1 MAEVELKFVYVYLYP
16 FLGGLLESS
25 YSAQGLTFHSRQIY
39 PPFKLFGELVD
50 SSPYELAEMSLST
63 YTLLRQQGWTNY
75 IALPIFTSRCFRHAS
90 LWVRADSDIVN
101 GGQLKGRKVGIPEYH
116 MTAAVWVRGF
126 LKDDFGIEP
135 RDVTWFTGGVDEP
148 GRRERLELP
157 ARLGIKVTP
166 IGEGETLFG
175 LLTQGRV
182 DAALAPNLPA
192 LLKQKS
198 AQIRRLF
205 PNCPE
210 VEKAY
215 YRKHG
220 IFPIMHTI
228 VLRKDV
234 YEKDPEIAARIY
246 QVFKKVKEDFYGNAD
261 SVDRTYVFPWLYDYL
276 GDLREVLG
284 DDPFPYG
291 LERNRKNVEKYFDH
305 ALEQSL
311 IASRPKLEDLFLDLN
326 D

>member
-1 MAEVELKFVYVYLYP
+1 MAGVDIKFAYVYLYP
-16 FLGGLLESS
+16 FLSGLLQSG
-25 YSAQGLTFHSRQIY
+25 YTARGLTFHSRQIY
-39 PPFKLFGELVD
+39 PPFKLFGELVE

-63 YTLLRQQGWTNY
+63 YTLLRQQGWDHY
-75 IALPIFTSRCFRHAS
+75 VALPIFTSRCFRHAS

-116 MTAAVWVRGF
+116 MTAAVWARGF
-126 LKDDFGIEP
+126 LKDDFGVEP
-135 RDVTWFTGGVDEP
+135 RDITWFTGGVDEP

-157 ARLGIKVTP
+157 EGLGVKVTP
-166 IGEGETLFG
+166 IGEAETLFG
-175 LLTQGRV
+175 LLVEGRL
-182 DAALAPNLPA
+182 DAALAPNLPV
-192 LLKQKS
+192 LIKQKP
-198 AQIRRLF
+198 APVRRLF

-234 YEKDPEIAARIY
+234 YQSDPEIAARIY
-246 QVFKKVKEDFYGNAD
+246 QVFKEAKEDFYRKVS

-276 GDLREVLG
+276 SDLREMLG
-284 DDPFPYG
+284 EDPFPYG

-305 ALEQSL
+305 AVEQGL
-311 IASRPKLEDLFLDLN
+311 IPTSPKLKELFLNLN

>member
-1 MAEVELKFVYVYLYP
+1 MNIKFVYVYLYP
-16 FLGGLLESS
+16 FLGPLLNPE
-25 YSAQGLTFHSRQIY
+25 YTAQGITFHSRQIY

-63 YTLLRQQGWTNY
+63 YTLLRQQGWDNY

-90 LWVRADSDIVN
+90 LWVRAASDIVD
-101 GGQLKGRKVGIPEYH
+101 GAQLKGRKVGIPEYH

-126 LKDDFGIEP
+126 LKDDFEVEP
-135 RDVTWFTGGVDEP
+135 SDVAWFTGGVDEP

-157 ARLGIKVTP
+157 ESLGVKVSP

-175 LLTQGRV
+175 LLADGRL
-182 DAALAPNLPA
+182 DAALAPNLPVM
-192 LLKQKS
+192 LKQKP
-198 AQIRRLF
+198 APIRRLF
-205 PNCPE
+205 PNCAE
-210 VEKAY
+210 VEKQY
-215 YRKHG
+215 FRKHG
-220 IFPIMHTI
+220 AFPIMHTI

-234 YEKDPEIAARIY
+234 YQNDPAIAARIFAIFKSAKEEFY
-246 QVFKKVKEDFYGNAD
+246 QKVA
-261 SVDRTYVFPWLYDYL
+261 SVDRTYVFPWLYDYWQGL
-276 GDLREVLG
+276 TDVLG
-284 DDPFPYG
+284 EDPFPYG

-311 IASRPKLEDLFLDLN
+311 ISSRPKLKELFLDLN

>member
-16 FLGGLLESS
+16 FLGGLLQSS
-25 YSAQGLTFHSRQIY
+25 YTAQGLTFHSRQIY

-63 YTLLRQQGWTNY
+63 YTLLRQKGWANY

-126 LKDDFGIEP
+126 LKDDFGVEP
-135 RDVTWFTGGVDEP
+135 RDITWFTGGVDEP

-157 ARLGIKVTP
+157 EELGVNVTP
-166 IGEGETLFG
+166 INDGETLFG
-175 LLTQGRV
+175 LLAEGRV

-192 LLKQKS
+192 LLKQKPPP
-198 AQIRRLF
+198 IRRLF

-234 YEKDPEIAARIY
+234 YQKDPEIAARIY
-246 QVFKKVKEDFYGNAD
+246 QVFKQAKEEFYSNVH
-261 SVDRTYVFPWLYDYL
+261 SVDRTYVFPWLYNYL

-291 LERNRKNVEKYFDH
+291 LERNRKNIEKYFDH
-305 ALEQSL
+305 AVEQSL
-311 IASRPKLEDLFLDLN
+311 IATRPKLKDLFLDLN